1 MMEMMK
7 KLEYRKIQRVGK
19 GSFILTLPREWV
31 KEVGLDK
38 GDHIAVVVQDD
49 QSLLLIP
56 RRILDKREKE
66 RRAQREFRIHVGAE
80 SDIESVCRMIRSL
93 YVVSADMI
101 HICFKSKVPPEY
113 KTAIR
118 HLSKNLLL
126 GSEIIRETDNEI
138 TLQILIDHPDFPVDQ
153 AIRRMAILA
162 LSANQEV
169 ISAFRKCDRHA
180 IEIISETCND
190 VERLNLYVIRQLK
203 YYLERKDPKAL
214 GFKSPKEFLGYR
226 IIANVI
232 KEIADNALNIANNIQ
247 TVQNMIKD
255 QMLLLNRSLDEELYT
270 QILEFNSKAH
280 RFFEEALNVLFRRD
294 YEGADRLISEYQAT
308 TRLENDIVIMLSSK
322 KLDPNISA
330 ILRLIIN
337 NSRKIIEGARNIAE
351 ITLNRT
357 VEEKVDWRIL
367 S

>member
-1 MMEMMK
+1 MMKMMK

-31 KEVGLDK
+31 KEAGLDK
-38 GDHIAVVVQDD
+38 GDHIAVIVQDD

-56 RRILDKREKE
+56 RKILDKKE
-66 RRAQREFRIHVGAE
+66 REERTQREFRIHVGAE

-93 YVVSADMI
+93 YVVSADII

-162 LSANQEV
+162 LSANKEA
-169 ISAFRKCDRHA
+169 ISALRKCDRHT

-203 YYLERKDPKAL
+203 YYLERKDPEAL

-247 TVQNMIKD
+247 TVQNMIED
-255 QMLLLNRSLDEELYT
+255 QMLLLNRSLDEELYM

-294 YEGADRLISEYQAT
+294 YEGADRLISQYQAT

-337 NSRKIIEGARNIAE
+337 NSRKIIEGGRNIAE

-357 VEEKVDWRIL
+357 VEEKVDWTIL

>member
-1 MMEMMK
+1 MMK

-38 GDHIAVVVQDD
+38 GDHIGVMVQDD

-56 RRILDKREKE
+56 REILDKKE
-66 RRAQREFRIHVGAE
+66 REERAQREFRIHVGAE

-93 YVVSADMI
+93 YVVSADLI
-101 HICFKSKVPPEY
+101 RICFKSKVPPEY

-118 HLSKNLLL
+118 HLCKNLLL
-126 GSEIIRETDNEI
+126 GSEIIHETDNEI
-138 TLQILIDHPDFPVDQ
+138 TLRILIDHPDFPVDQ

-162 LSANQEV
+162 LSANREA
-169 ISAFRKCDRHA
+169 ISALRERDRHT

-214 GFKSPKEFLGYR
+214 GFRSPKEFLGYR

-232 KEIADNALNIANNIQ
+232 KEIADNALNIANNIR
-247 TVQNMIKD
+247 TVQNMIED

-270 QILEFNSKAH
+270 QILEFNSRAH

-308 TRLENDIVIMLSSK
+308 TSLENDIVIMLSSK

-337 NSRKIIEGARNIAE
+337 NSRKIIEGGRNIAE

-357 VEEKVDWRIL
+357 VEEKVDRRIL